1 MKNKIIIGVLSV
13 VFIISLVFSM
23 YFMIINVIPL
33 FMVSFILCVF
43 FFIFCVTFI
52 SYSKNE
58 KENFESNVN
67 NILRLYNSILVK
79 TNSFPDI
86 QDKVIIKLDNIED
99 LIDAQLEIRKPIYY
113 IKQVQ
118 TCSFIL
124 IDNDEALVYIM
135 KRNDDDIS
143 ALDIIIKDIN
153 IIRKQEDRRKNISD
167 DLLSDIDRTTV
178 IKLSDTR
185 QFKVSP
191 VRKTKK
197 KKKKGVK

>member
-1 MKNKIIIGVLSV
+1 MKNRIIIGVLSTL
-13 VFIISLVFSM
+13 FIISLVFSM
-23 YFMIINVIPL
+23 YFMIINEIPL

-43 FFIFCVTFI
+43 FFIFTVTYI

-153 IIRKQEDRRKNISD
+153 IIRKQEDRRKNVSD

-191 VRKTKK
+191 VKKTKK
-197 KKKKGVK
+197 KKKKDVK

>member
-1 MKNKIIIGVLSV
+1 MKNRIIIGVLSTL
-13 VFIISLVFSM
+13 FIISLVFSM

-43 FFIFCVTFI
+43 FFIFSVTYI

-197 KKKKGVK
+197 KKKKDVK

>member
-1 MKNKIIIGVLSV
+1 MKNRIIIGVLSTL
-13 VFIISLVFSM
+13 FIISLVFSM

-43 FFIFCVTFI
+43 FFIFSVTYI

-167 DLLSDIDRTTV
+167 DLLSDTDRTTV

-197 KKKKGVK
+197 KKKKDVK